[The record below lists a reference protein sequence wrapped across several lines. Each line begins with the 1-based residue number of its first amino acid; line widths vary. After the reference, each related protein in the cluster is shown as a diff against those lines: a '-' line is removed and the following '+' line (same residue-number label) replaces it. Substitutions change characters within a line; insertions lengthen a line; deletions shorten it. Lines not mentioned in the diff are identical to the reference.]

1 LADRIDEYFFQQ
13 LKNFNEYKLVFIT
26 KENYEI
32 DEIEDKKQH
41 LKHVKTSLKKFYE
54 STKVSL

>member
-13 LKNFNEYKLVFIT
+13 LKNFNECKWVFIT

-32 DEIEDKKQH
+32 DEIEDRKAASETCKG
-41 LKHVKTSLKKFYE
+41 KFE
-54 STKVSL
+54 KIV